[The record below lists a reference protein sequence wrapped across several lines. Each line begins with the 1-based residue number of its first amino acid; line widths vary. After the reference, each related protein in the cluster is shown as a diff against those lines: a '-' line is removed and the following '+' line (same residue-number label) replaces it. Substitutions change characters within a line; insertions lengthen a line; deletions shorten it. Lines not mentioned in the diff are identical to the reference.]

1 MLSKCLYVR
10 LQQTQFCWAL
20 WNWGQAW
27 VPRSDFVD
35 STRGHEVPD
44 AGENQILGASDMN
57 RVGVFEPYSSGNS
70 SVTYIINCH
79 ACVPGTCMVLDG
91 NLHFFLSLI
100 PRVRPGGTPCVTCL
114 LTSKRRM
121 KSVLIGQGHDTLI
134 SMKMLYWAPHLSQN
148 LDLGVRFFSGGLHF
162 ILASYTLCRPPWL
175 SHLSKSVSSFLF

>member
-1 MLSKCLYVR
+1 MQDQEREKGRVGRSYRKSAGEWVREKSGNYQDRQLGKGPWGVEGGGEGRLLLDVLSKCLYVR

-20 WNWGQAW
+20 WNRGQAW

-79 ACVPGTCMVLDG
+79 ACVPGTCMVSDG

-100 PRVRPGGTPCVTCL
+100 PRVRPGGTPCVMC
-114 LTSKRRM
+114 
-121 KSVLIGQGHDTLI
+121 
-134 SMKMLYWAPHLSQN
+134 HLSPY
-148 LDLGVRFFSGGLHF
+148 L
-162 ILASYTLCRPPWL
+162 
-175 SHLSKSVSSFLF
+175 